1 MSYTIQSGDTLSE
14 IAEKNNTSVAEIM
27 ASNPQIKDANKIQ
40 AGASLNI
47 SSAGS
52 GAPTYQGGFGTESGG
67 SSQERAR
74 AIIGDDR
81 ANELAKLSQ
90 NNYTPAQARQ
100 AAMQTGL
107 RVGELNYD
115 QALGMTDARYDPF
128 NTKDMVIGGIL
139 GAVIPGAGLLYN
151 AAKYGEAAQN
161 RRIGEQL
168 TLQGEYEPT
177 GIFGSGLFKGP
188 QAASYVPIYDEN
200 DKLVGSLGLDEAG
213 EAVRYTGKRDEDYTG
228 LGEKFIT
235 NVPKP
240 PEIGDDDGPSPISA
254 EAVGV
259 TPAEEG
265 AGSGYRPTAKL
276 PTVPLP
282 SALERP
288 APTRPMPQAPI
299 TKPTQIPQGFGQQT
313 AVPQQQA
320 GIMASR
326 AAMDEQAMYPFMY
339 GNEYS
344 RQQPQQGQPQRRM
357 A

>member
-1 MSYTIQSGDTLSE
+1 MAYTIQSGDTLSE

-40 AGASLNI
+40 AGASLNL

-74 AIIGDDR
+74 AIVGDDR
-81 ANELAKLSQ
+81 ANELAKLTQ
-90 NNYTPAQARQ
+90 QNYTPAQAQQ
-100 AAMQTGL
+100 AQLQTGL
-107 RVGELNYD
+107 RVGEMNYD
-115 QALGMTDARYDPF
+115 QALAMTEAQYNPY

-200 DKLVGSLGLDEAG
+200 DKLVGSLGLNEAG

-240 PEIGDDDGPSPISA
+240 PEMGDDDGPSPISA

-259 TPAEEG
+259 TPEETP
-265 AGSGYRPTAKL
+265 GSGYRAPAKL
-276 PTVPLP
+276 PTVQLP
-282 SALERP
+282 SALDQP
-288 APTRPMPQAPI
+288 APTRPMPQAPV
-299 TKPTQIPQGFGQQT
+299 TKPTQIPQGFGQRT

>member
-1 MSYTIQSGDTLSE
+1 MAYTIQSGDTLSE

-74 AIIGDDR
+74 EIVGDDR

-90 NNYTPAQARQ
+90 QNYTPAQARQ
-100 AAMQTGL
+100 AQLQTGL
-107 RVGELNYD
+107 RVGEVNYD
-115 QALGMTDARYDPF
+115 QALGMTDARYNPY

-177 GIFGSGLFKGP
+177 GIFGTGLFKGP

-200 DKLVGSLGLDEAG
+200 DNLVGSLGLDEAG

-228 LGEKFIT
+228 LGEEFISR
-235 NVPKP
+235 VPEP
-240 PEIGDDDGPSPISA
+240 PEFDDDDGPSPVSA

-259 TPAEEG
+259 KPEETP
-265 AGSGYRPTAKL
+265 GSGYRPPAKI

-282 SALERP
+282 SALDQP
-288 APTRPMPQAPI
+288 APTRPMPQGPV
-299 TKPTQIPQGFGQQT
+299 TKPTQIPQGFGQRT
-313 AVPQQQA
+313 AVPTPQG
-320 GIMASR
+320 GIMASQ
-326 AAMDEQAMYPFMY
+326 AAMQQQQQYPFMY
-339 GNEYS
+339 GNEYA